1 MSAGRLPFITAD
13 RAQDWIAGVV
23 LRRLRV
29 NRDARGLLVETLR
42 RDWEDVFDPARRPF
56 AQTYYSV
63 TLPGVA
69 RDEDRWHVHQYQEDR
84 FVVAAGTAV
93 VAIYDARPSSP
104 TYGRL
109 NLVLLGEAAGDDGQ
123 VLVLIPP
130 GTLHGFVC
138 VGSTPCVLMNY
149 PTQLYNPA
157 DEGRVPFAEAG
168 VHMPDGRPFAWDL
181 IRRGW
186 RQPASDPG

>member
-1 MSAGRLPFITAD
+1 MSGGRLPFITAD
-13 RAQDWIAGVV
+13 MSQEWIQGLV

-29 NRDARGLLVETLR
+29 NRDARGTLVETLR
-42 RDWEDVFDPARRPF
+42 RDWPDVFDPTTRPF
-56 AQTYYSV
+56 AQTYYSI

-69 RDEDRWHVHQYQEDR
+69 RDEDRWHVHRFQEDR

-93 VAIYDARPSSP
+93 VAVYDARPSSP
-104 TYGRL
+104 THGRL
-109 NLVLLGEAAGDDGQ
+109 NLVLLGEAAGDHGQ

-157 DEGRVPFAEAG
+157 DEGRVPLADAA
-168 VHMPDGRPFAWDL
+168 VRLPDGRLFSWDL
-181 IRRGW
+181 IRNGW
-186 RQPASDPG
+186 QQALGPG